1 MSGST
6 KPDKAFHW
14 ISETWKE
21 DQSVE
26 ALREVAPFAT
36 VDAKLLSSL
45 TNIRTADF
53 ARTIDTFKETEAAK
67 GRCGRGSQVL
77 LKMHQH
83 VSTNVKRGA
92 TYALQD
98 PN

>member
-1 MSGST
+1 MSAST

-36 VDAKLLSSL
+36 LDAKLLSSL
-45 TNIRTADF
+45 TNIRAADF
-53 ARTIDTFKETEAAK
+53 ARTIVT
-67 GRCGRGSQVL
+67 RSRR
-77 LKMHQH
+77 LKLQR
-83 VSTNVKRGA
+83 VVAEEEVKCC
-92 TYALQD
+92 
-98 PN
+98 